1 MIAILTS
8 AASNAWGFAAGTPM
22 SCSTHEAS
30 VAFMRHV
37 KIGMARVCEVKPD
50 KLTLIETL
58 GGSRVTLTYEGGE
71 EALRFIREALW
82 YYTRHPHLR
91 GRVDP
96 DQLDPLLHCSKRFRP
111 SIEKD
116 AMLYPKRGSED
127 AGIHWRYALLFAAG
141 AKDADEIR
149 RALAKPEPEFERA
162 IEDRIEAI
170 ATPR

>member
-1 MIAILTS
+1 MIGILTTT
-8 AASNAWGFAAGTPM
+8 ANDAWRMAVGTPM
-22 SCSTHEAS
+22 SCPIHEAS

-50 KLTLIETL
+50 KLTLIETVND
-58 GGSRVTLTYEGGE
+58 SRVMLAYEGGE

-91 GRVDP
+91 GRVDL
-96 DQLDPLLHCSKRFRP
+96 DQRDPLLRCSKRLRP
-111 SIEKD
+111 AIEKD
-116 AMLYPKRGSED
+116 AMLYPKRGSD
-127 AGIHWRYALLFAAG
+127 DVAIHWRYALLFAAG

-149 RALAKPEPEFERA
+149 RALVKPEPEFERA

-170 ATPR
+170 AAPR